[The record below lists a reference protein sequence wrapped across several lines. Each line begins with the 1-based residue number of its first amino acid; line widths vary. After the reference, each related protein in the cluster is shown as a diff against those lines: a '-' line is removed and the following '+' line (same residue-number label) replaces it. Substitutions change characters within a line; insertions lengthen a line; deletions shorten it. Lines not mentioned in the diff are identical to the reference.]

1 MRARLDPSTEVLGH
15 KLIAKAQPQHR
26 HPEREE
32 RWIGILVTADAA
44 RRARQDDTVGFVLGK
59 IQIALKL
66 HSIDYLWFNRWTDR
80 DKAELKRLCEGAAQY
95 YAHAYGQKVEE
106 VPESSKD
113 LLDMIEKRCTEI
125 AEHHS
130 TAGNDPPA
138 ASSTQHIV
146 PFSPGAGHYRRG
158 EPRHRWSGF

>member
-1 MRARLDPSTEVLGH
+1 MSATPA
-15 KLIAKAQPQHR
+15 I
-26 HPEREE
+26 PEAE
-32 RWIGILVTADAA
+32 LVTQRDLEILMTAEKVRELGSRKGASEVDPAWIQKVLSA
-44 RRARQDDTVGFVLGK
+44 GVGFVLGK

-80 DKAELKRLCEGAAQY
+80 DKAELKRLCEGAAQF

-146 PFSPGAGHYRRG
+146 PFSPGAGHYRCG

>member
-1 MRARLDPSTEVLGH
+1 MSATPA
-15 KLIAKAQPQHR
+15 I
-26 HPEREE
+26 PEAD
-32 RWIGILVTADAA
+32 LVTQLDLEILMTAEKVRELGARKGTSEVDPAWMQKVLAA
-44 RRARQDDTVGFVLGK
+44 GVGFVLGK

>member
-1 MRARLDPSTEVLGH
+1 
-15 KLIAKAQPQHR
+15 
-26 HPEREE
+26 
-32 RWIGILVTADAA
+32 
-44 RRARQDDTVGFVLGK
+44 VLGK